1 MEKSTKDS
9 QGVISLTPPVRAI
22 DEIRGK
28 WILKPTKKTW
38 LANLDPQ
45 HDGAVMFSRTFA
57 SVSPERDGSTG
68 LVKTGLTEQQARE
81 LEREMNLSQ
90 GSLSPYNSAYWSS
103 HKINLSVPSE
113 GAVIDCDRSAL
124 DKLRYCFL
132 RVCSKVAQNA
142 MEAME
147 NPLYEYVLT
156 SEEAENKTDSEKFLI
171 KKNAYKKLET
181 LNLET
186 QMDFLLVYKQN
197 KHKVTK
203 TSTIDFIAAA
213 MGKVLEEDPKGFL
226 ELIDDP
232 NFRDYVFLRKCLS
245 AGILR
250 QNGPSYVTLGGDVL
264 GNSIEQAVGNL
275 RTPEYNH
282 IKIGLLA
289 KLDNAK

>member
-1 MEKSTKDS
+1 MEKSTKET
-9 QGVISLTPPVRAI
+9 QGVINLNPAVRAI
-22 DEIRGK
+22 DEIKGK

-38 LANLDPQ
+38 LHNLDPQ

-57 SVSPERDGSTG
+57 SVSPERDGATG

-90 GSLSPYNSAYWSS
+90 GSLSPYNNAYWSS
-103 HKINLSVPSE
+103 HKINVSVPAE
-113 GAVIDCDRSAL
+113 GAVIDCDRSAV

-132 RVCSKVAQNA
+132 KVCSKVAQNVV
-142 MEAME
+142 EAME

-171 KKNAYKKLET
+171 KKNAYKRLET
-181 LNLET
+181 MNLET

-197 KHKVTK
+197 KYKVTK
-203 TSTIDFIAAA
+203 TSTVDFIAAA
-213 MGKVLEEDPKGFL
+213 MGKVLEEDPRGFL
-226 ELIDDP
+226 ELIDDV
-232 NFRDYVFLRKCLS
+232 NFKDYVFLRKCIS
-245 AGILR
+245 AGVLR
-250 QNGPSYVTLGGDVL
+250 QNGPTYVTLGGDVL
-264 GNSIEQAVGNL
+264 GNSLDQAVYNL

-282 IKIGLLA
+282 IKISLLA

>member
-1 MEKSTKDS
+1 MENSTN
-9 QGVISLTPPVRAI
+9 GVINLNPAI
-22 DEIRGK
+22 KEIDGIKGK

-38 LANLDPQ
+38 LHNFDPQ

-57 SVSPERDGSTG
+57 SISPERDGATG
-68 LVKTGLTEQQARE
+68 LIKTGLSEQAARE
-81 LEREMNLSQ
+81 LERDMNLSQ
-90 GSLSPYNSAYWSS
+90 GTLSPYNKTYWGS
-103 HKINLSVPSE
+103 HTLNINVPSE
-113 GAVIDCDRSAL
+113 GVVLDCDRSAL
-124 DKLRYCFL
+124 DKLRYSYL
-132 RVCSKVAQNA
+132 RVCSKVAQNP

-156 SEEAENKTDSEKFLI
+156 SEAVENKTDSEKFLV

-181 LNLET
+181 MNLET

-197 KHKVTK
+197 KYKVTK
-203 TSTIDFIAAA
+203 TSTVDFIAAA
-213 MGKVLEEDPKGFL
+213 IGKVLEEDPKGFL

-232 NFRDYVFLRKCLS
+232 NFKDYVFLRKCLS

-264 GNSIEQAVGNL
+264 GNSLEQAVGNL

-282 IKIGLLA
+282 IKISLLA